1 MKNNDVEYIKKDRL
15 RYSKNKLSSNL
26 TLLAIILNAMYF
38 VSIYKSDVGTYY
50 YTYLIGISI
59 VYNLLF
65 MLVAFLA
72 SEGVKNYKLGY
83 SFVLIVIG
91 VGQLLRIMIIPMN
104 AKDAT
109 ITLGEETRVVMQT
122 KQFYYV
128 VACLL
133 VSAALC
139 IIAGIIGF
147 VKTKTLTSFQAEL
160 DKKAEGASQ

>member
-1 MKNNDVEYIKKDRL
+1 MTNEEVVLIKKDRL

-50 YTYLIGISI
+50 YTYMIGISI

-65 MLVAFLA
+65 MLIAFLS
-72 SEGVKNYKLGY
+72 SEGVKNYKIGY
-83 SFVLIVIG
+83 SFVLMALG
-91 VGQLLRIMIIPMN
+91 AGQLFRITIIPMN

-109 ITLGEETRVVMQT
+109 ITLGEESRIVMLD

-128 VACLL
+128 VGCLI

-139 IIAGIIGF
+139 IIAGIVGV
-147 VKTKTLTSFQAEL
+147 VKTKTLTSYQEEL
-160 DKKAEGASQ
+160 DNKAKGAS